1 MKKVNI
7 TKSLGDN
14 NKLKC
19 ELESKFKLKVKS
31 KEVIT
36 KISYLKKQEMK
47 IIVDIVNKGL
57 QYSYPDKSLI
67 FDMKFE
73 EKNNKIVPEF
83 YLNDIELKAPFIG
96 DGGGIISMIGLLLY
110 ITYLKLKNIKIT
122 LLDEVESMVD
132 IEASK
137 RLFEFI
143 DYFAKENNMD
153 MLLITH
159 KELDY
164 DYKEITDKINMLKL
178 SQSRKIILDFFI
190 YIW

>member
-1 MKKVNI
+1 MSFINLLQMKKVNI

-47 IIVDIVNKGL
+47 VIVDIVNKGL

-178 SQSRKIILDFFI
+178 S
-190 YIW
+190 